1 MGRKDEEK
9 PLLAISNAN
18 NYRPEKENNI
28 SRYRSLEHSNGTGT
42 KKQTNHSITYTW
54 THMNVHT
61 KNGKSQN
68 FYDTFTSCCSGSLK
82 NKTERKQLLN
92 NVSGSA
98 RPGELLALM
107 GSSGAG
113 KTTLLN
119 SLTFRSDQNVIESG
133 VRSINGIPINSKL
146 LTAVSAYV
154 QQHDLFIGT
163 LTVREHLIFQAMVR
177 MDRHI
182 PYEKRMARVEDVIQ
196 ELSLSKCQNTIIGVT
211 GRIKGLSGGEMK
223 RLSFAS
229 EVLTDPPLMFCDE
242 PTSGLDSYMA
252 QNVISVLKSMASKGK
267 TIICTI
273 HQPSSEVYSM
283 FDKILLLASGRT
295 AFLGTPNDAIEFFK
309 TLGVS
314 CPKNHNPA
322 DFFIQLLAIVPS
334 QELCSYETI
343 DTVCEAYESSNY
355 KSDMMEHQKQLSIA
369 SKSTLDCWGSSGL
382 ENVKSPYK
390 ASWMEQF
397 SAVFWRSWLSI
408 KKEPALT
415 KIRLI
420 QTMLVAALISFIFYN
435 QHLDQ
440 DGVMNINGALFM
452 CISNMTFQNVLAVIN
467 VFCSELPV
475 FMREHHNGMYRT
487 DVYFLSKTLAE
498 VPIFLVIPILFTSIM
513 YYIVGLN
520 PKFIHFLTA
529 VLFITLVSLVA
540 VSFGY
545 LVSCASGSISV
556 ALSVGPTIVIPFL
569 LFGGYFL
576 NVGSIPYYFRWLSVF
591 SWFKYAN
598 EGLQINQW
606 ADIDTI
612 QCNRMNT
619 TCPRSGHAVLESNSF
634 LESNITMDIVSLF
647 LLIIAFRFMAFLSLL
662 VRTTRK

>member
-1 MGRKDEEK
+1 MSPKDEKK
-9 PLLAISNAN
+9 PLLANRNADN
-18 NYRPEKENNI
+18 SQLEKENFT
-28 SRYRSLEHSNGTGT
+28 RYRSLEHSNGTGT
-42 KKQTNHSITYTW
+42 NKQVNQSITYTW
-54 THMNVHT
+54 TNMNVYT

-68 FYDTFTSCCSGSLK
+68 VYDTFTSCCSGSLK
-82 NKTERKQLLN
+82 NRTEKKQLLN

-119 SLTFRSDQNVIESG
+119 SLTFRSNRNVMESG
-133 VRSINGIPINSKL
+133 VRSINGIPVNSKL

-154 QQHDLFIGT
+154 QQNDLFIGT

-177 MDRHI
+177 MDRDI

-196 ELSLSKCQNTIIGVT
+196 ELSLSKCQNTIIGVI

-252 QNVISVLKSMASKGK
+252 QNVVSVLKSMASKGK

-283 FDKILLLASGRT
+283 FDKILLLANGRT
-295 AFLGTPNDAIEFFK
+295 AFLGSTNDAIEFFK

-334 QELCSYETI
+334 QEMCSFETI
-343 DTVCEAYESSNY
+343 DTVCEAYENSSY
-355 KSDMMEHQKQLSIA
+355 KNDMIEHQKQLFAA
-369 SKSTLDCWGSSGL
+369 SKSSLDYWGLSGL
-382 ENVKSPYK
+382 ENVSSPYK

-415 KIRLI
+415 KIRII
-420 QTMLVAALISFIFYN
+420 QTLLVAALISFIFYN

-475 FMREHHNGMYRT
+475 FMREHHSGMYRT

-498 VPIFLVIPILFTSIM
+498 VPIFLIIPIMFTSIM

-529 VLFITLVSLVA
+529 ILFITLVSLVA

-545 LVSCASGSISV
+545 FVSCASGSISI
-556 ALSVGPTIVIPFL
+556 ALSVGPTFVIPFL

-598 EGLQINQW
+598 EGLQVNQW
-606 ADIDTI
+606 ADIDVI
-612 QCNRMNT
+612 NCNRANT
-619 TCPRSGHAVLESNSF
+619 TCPRSGHAVLESNNF
-634 LESNITMDIVSLF
+634 LESNITMDIASLF
-647 LLIIAFRFMAFLSLL
+647 ILIIVFRFMAFLSLL

>member
-1 MGRKDEEK
+1 MGRKGEKK
-9 PLLAISNAN
+9 PLLANSNADN
-18 NYRPEKENNI
+18 SRPEKDVT
-28 SRYRSLEHSNGTGT
+28 RYRSLEHSNGTGT
-42 KKQTNHSITYTW
+42 NKQINHSIEYTW
-54 THMNVHT
+54 THMNVYT
-61 KNGKSQN
+61 RNGKSQN
-68 FYDTFTSCCSGSLK
+68 FYDTLTSCCSGGLK

-119 SLTFRSDQNVIESG
+119 SLTFRSDHNVIESG
-133 VRSINGIPINSKL
+133 IRSINGIPVNSKL

-334 QELCSYETI
+334 QEQCSYETI

-355 KSDMMEHQKQLSIA
+355 KSDMMEHQKQLCAA
-369 SKSTLDCWGSSGL
+369 SKSTADCSWGSNGL
-382 ENVKSPYK
+382 ENVSSPYK
-390 ASWMEQF
+390 ASWTEQF

-498 VPIFLVIPILFTSIM
+498 VPIFLVLPILFTSIM
-513 YYIVGLN
+513 YYVVGLN
-520 PKFIHFLTA
+520 PKFTHFLMA
-529 VLFITLVSLVA
+529 ALFITLVSLVA

-545 LVSCASGSISV
+545 FVSCASGSISV

-598 EGLQINQW
+598 EGLQVNQW

-612 QCNRMNT
+612 QCNRVNT

-634 LESNITMDIVSLF
+634 LESNLTMDIVSLF
-647 LLIIAFRFMAFLSLL
+647 LLIIAFRFMAFLALL
-662 VRTTRK
+662 ARTTRK